1 MRKRGLTIGLVVA
14 SSCLLAIAGCGDDSG
29 GDDGGGAGTSGGSGG
44 GSGAGGSSGGGGSSG
59 AAGGSGGSSGG
70 RGGAGGGAGAAG
82 NRAGSGGASGASGSS
97 GASGDEDAGTDPQDS
112 GQGGDDATAVA
123 TIAGFDGGSV
133 TGTFTFTQDGSDVA
147 LVVALENCPDGA
159 HQVHIHEG
167 MGCADENAQGMH
179 WGPTRGE
186 GIPDVQCTGG
196 EGTVMHTRSST
207 PANLAWSIGG
217 DDSSDIV
224 GHAVVVHATGSTAR
238 IGCGVIAEQ

>member
-1 MRKRGLTIGLVVA
+1 MRKRRLTIGLMVA

-29 GDDGGGAGTSGGSGG
+29 GDDEGGAGTSGSSGG

-59 AAGGSGGSSGG
+59 AAGSAGSSGG
-70 RGGAGGGAGAAG
+70 RGGAGGSAGAAG
-82 NRAGSGGASGASGSS
+82 HTGGSGGAGGASGSA
-97 GASGDEDAGTDPQDS
+97 GGDEDAGMDPQDS
-112 GQGGDDATAVA
+112 GQGDDDPTALA

-133 TGTFTFTQDGSDVA
+133 TGTFTFTQDGSDVM

-167 MGCADENAQGMH
+167 MGCADETAQGMH

-196 EGTVMHTRSST
+196 EGTVTHTRSGT

-217 DDSSDIV
+217 NAMSDIV
-224 GHAVVVHATGSTAR
+224 GHAVVVHATGSSDR
-238 IGCGVIAEQ
+238 IGCGVIAAQ

>member
-1 MRKRGLTIGLVVA
+1 MRNRGWTMSVVVA
-14 SSCLLAIAGCGDDSG
+14 AACLLAMAGCGDDSG
-29 GDDGGGAGTSGGSGG
+29 DDDDGGGAGTSGSSGG

-59 AAGGSGGSSGG
+59 AAGGSAGSGG
-70 RGGAGGGAGAAG
+70 RSGAGGGAGTAG
-82 NRAGSGGASGASGSS
+82 NTGGSGGASGASGSA
-97 GASGDEDAGTDPQDS
+97 GGDDDAGMDSEDS
-112 GQGGDDATAVA
+112 GQGGDDPTAVA

-133 TGTFTFTQDGSDVA
+133 TGTFTFTQDGGDVT

-167 MGCADENAQGMH
+167 TGCADETAQGMH
-179 WGPTRGE
+179 WGPARGE

-217 DDSSDIV
+217 NANSDIV
-224 GHAVVVHATGSTAR
+224 GHAVVVHATGSTDR
-238 IGCGVIAEQ
+238 IGCGVIVEQ